1 MTDEQ
6 DPSAVDPSHPPSPL
20 ARIRPLV
27 LAAQAARTKPGQ
39 ATPGGKLSGSLA
51 YPAEVVAVIEAEW
64 RAGLTPVSRM
74 SKDSGIPTSTI
85 YAWSV
90 EKQWGERAKARAMA
104 REAIDSAVIQRA
116 VDAFREANPGAQ
128 VPETEAGEPLSS
140 DARTEMVLAD
150 YALVVAEVVE
160 AQRTQATDV
169 VKIGTDLIA
178 MYRTS
183 VEVLA
188 KKYAHDELGQIKL
201 VQAFITTYATLIRS
215 VAGAQ
220 ELQRAAYG
228 LNAPGDGQGNASQ
241 GGEVTSWQPG
251 TYDDVVREA
260 EARGERLG

>member
-1 MTDEQ
+1 MTNETDPASV
-6 DPSAVDPSHPPSPL
+6 DPARAPSAL

-27 LAAQAARTKPGQ
+27 LATQAARAKPAQGE
-39 ATPGGKLSGSLA
+39 GGKLSGSLA
-51 YPAEVVAVIEAEW
+51 YPPEVIATIEAEW

-74 SKDSGIPTSTI
+74 AKDSGIPTSTI

-90 EKQWGERAKARAMA
+90 EKGWGERAKARAMA

-116 VDAFREANPGAQ
+116 VDAFREQHPAA
-128 VPETEAGEPLSS
+128 AEPVSS

-160 AQRTQATDV
+160 AQRAQATDV

-201 VQAFITTYATLIRS
+201 VQAFITTYSTLIRS

-220 ELQRAAYG
+220 ALQRAAYG
-228 LNAPGDGQGNASQ
+228 LNAPGEGGGDTGS

-251 TYDDVVREA
+251 TYDDIVREA
-260 EARGERLG
+260 EARGERLA

>member
-1 MTDEQ
+1 MTDET
-6 DPSAVDPSHPPSPL
+6 DPASVDLARAPSAL

-27 LAAQAARTKPGQ
+27 LATQAARAKPAQGE
-39 ATPGGKLSGSLA
+39 GGKLSGSLA
-51 YPAEVVAVIEAEW
+51 YPPEVIATIEAEW

-90 EKQWGERAKARAMA
+90 ERQWGERAKARAMA

-116 VDAFREANPGAQ
+116 VDAFREQHPAAAEGAA
-128 VPETEAGEPLSS
+128 EAAEPVSS

-160 AQRTQATDV
+160 AQRSQATDV

-201 VQAFITTYATLIRS
+201 VQAFITTYSTLIRS

-220 ELQRAAYG
+220 ALQRAAYG
-228 LNAPGDGQGNASQ
+228 LNSPGEGSGDTGS

-251 TYDDVVREA
+251 TYDDIVREA
-260 EARGERLG
+260 EARGERLA